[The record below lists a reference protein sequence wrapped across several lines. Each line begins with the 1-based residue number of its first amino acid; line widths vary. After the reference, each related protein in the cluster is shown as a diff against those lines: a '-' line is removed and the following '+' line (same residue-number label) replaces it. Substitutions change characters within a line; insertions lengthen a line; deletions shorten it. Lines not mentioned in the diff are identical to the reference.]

1 MDILEEITAFKKGEV
16 EIKKQAV
23 PVNKLENSF
32 FFNKEVPSFY
42 DALSKPEPSIIGEFK
57 RKSPSKGVINNI
69 SDVEDVARGYQDAG
83 ISAISILTD
92 REFFGGD
99 NHDLEKVAGFIKIP
113 LLRKEFIVDEYQ
125 VIEAKSIGACA
136 ILIIASILNKTEVIR
151 FSGLAN
157 TLGLDILFEIHEER
171 DLDKIVPQIKIVGVN
186 NRNLKTFNV
195 NPANSRELLQQ
206 LPADCLKVA
215 ESGIKSYSDVKQLFT
230 MGYDAFLIG
239 EYFMRSPNPGLM
251 ASELIKD
258 LKSALG

>member
-1 MDILEEITAFKKGEV
+1 MDILEKIAAFKKVEV

-32 FFNKEVPSFY
+32 FFNKKALSLY

-99 NHDLEKVAGFIKIP
+99 NHDLEKVAGLIKIP

-125 VIEAKSIGACA
+125 VIEAKSIGAGA
-136 ILIIASILNKTEVIR
+136 ILLIAGILNKTEIVR

-157 TLGLDILFEIHEER
+157 TLGLDILFEIHEKEIWIR
-171 DLDKIVPQIKIVGVN
+171 
-186 NRNLKTFNV
+186 
-195 NPANSRELLQQ
+195 
-206 LPADCLKVA
+206 
-215 ESGIKSYSDVKQLFT
+215 
-230 MGYDAFLIG
+230 
-239 EYFMRSPNPGLM
+239 
-251 ASELIKD
+251 
-258 LKSALG
+258 